1 MTKSLRRRR
10 RWRFKEE
17 DSDCEK
23 EEMKMDNKQ
32 GKVMV
37 RRRIRTMRRRWGC
50 IINKEESDSE
60 EDMEDKEEKMEM
72 DN

>member
-1 MTKSLRRRR
+1 
-10 RWRFKEE
+10 
-17 DSDCEK
+17 
-23 EEMKMDNKQ
+23 
-32 GKVMV
+32 MV
-37 RRRIRTMRRRWGC
+37 RRRMRTRRRWGW

>member
-1 MTKSLRRRR
+1 MIVRRKMRTRRR
-10 RWRFKEE
+10 RWRL
-17 DSDCEK
+17 
-23 EEMKMDNKQ
+23 
-32 GKVMV
+32 
-37 RRRIRTMRRRWGC
+37 

>member
-1 MTKSLRRRR
+1 M
-10 RWRFKEE
+10 E
-17 DSDCEK
+17 
-23 EEMKMDNKQ
+23 MDNKQ

-37 RRRIRTMRRRWGC
+37 RRKMRTRRRRWRW
-50 IINKEESDSE
+50 IINKEENDIE